1 MNFQTSL
8 LAVAVMLLYA
18 LPGWL
23 LVKTK
28 IVKGDAIH
36 NFSKVLLYVSQP
48 CLTVY
53 SFSRVTFS
61 WEMTGKLALCFL
73 FAVVIQAGLVLLL
86 FFVFKKK
93 RNEIVWRVICVAA
106 VFSNCGFFGVPLLE
120 RLLPGNPEVIAY
132 SSVFS
137 LAMNMIGWSL
147 GLYIVSLDKRY
158 IRAKKIFVN
167 PATIGFAVA
176 LVLYFTGFKLPAEF
190 SGISDAV
197 TLVGKM
203 STPLCMLILGMR
215 LATVPIKEV
224 FGDWRQ
230 YLAAALN
237 QIAYPLLVFALL
249 YFLPVDPLL
258 KTTFVI
264 LCACPVA
271 SNVLNYAE
279 ILGQGQDKAA
289 NMVLLGTLFSILT
302 VPLVCL
308 IL

>member
-1 MNFQTSL
+1 MSFHITL
-8 LAVAVMLLYA
+8 LAVAVMLLFA

-36 NFSKVLLYVSQP
+36 NFSKVLLYVCQP
-48 CLTVY
+48 CLTIY
-53 SFSRVTFS
+53 SFKRVSFS
-61 WEMTGKLALCFL
+61 WEMTGKLALCFAL
-73 FAVVIQAGLVLLL
+73 ALAVQAGLVLLL

-93 RNEIVWRVICVAA
+93 REEIVWRVISVAA
-106 VFSNCGFFGVPLLE
+106 IFSNCGFFGVPLLE
-120 RLLPGNPEVIAY
+120 QLMPENPEVIAY

-147 GLYIVSLDKRY
+147 GLYIISLDKSY
-158 IRAKKIFVN
+158 IRARKVLLN
-167 PATIGFAVA
+167 PATVGFAAA
-176 LVLYFTGFKLPAEF
+176 LILYFTDFTLPDSL

-197 TLVGKM
+197 TLLGRM
-203 STPLCMLILGMR
+203 STPLCMIILGMR
-215 LATVPIKEV
+215 LATVPAKEV
-224 FGDWRQ
+224 FCDLRQ
-230 YLAAALN
+230 YLAVAIN
-237 QIAYPLLVFALL
+237 QFAYPLAAFGLL

-258 KTTFVI
+258 KSAFVI
-264 LCACPVA
+264 MCACPVA

-279 ILGQGQDKAA
+279 ILGKGQDKAA
-289 NMVLLGTLFSILT
+289 NMVLLGTLLSILS

>member
-120 RLLPGNPEVIAY
+120 RLL
-132 SSVFS
+132 
-137 LAMNMIGWSL
+137 
-147 GLYIVSLDKRY
+147 
-158 IRAKKIFVN
+158 
-167 PATIGFAVA
+167 
-176 LVLYFTGFKLPAEF
+176 
-190 SGISDAV
+190 
-197 TLVGKM
+197 
-203 STPLCMLILGMR
+203 
-215 LATVPIKEV
+215 IK
-224 FGDWRQ
+224 
-230 YLAAALN
+230 
-237 QIAYPLLVFALL
+237 P
-249 YFLPVDPLL
+249 P
-258 KTTFVI
+258 TM
-264 LCACPVA
+264 C
-271 SNVLNYAE
+271 
-279 ILGQGQDKAA
+279 
-289 NMVLLGTLFSILT
+289 
-302 VPLVCL
+302 
-308 IL
+308 